1 MLKITKRIFKINQ
14 NIIRNGDGVLGVN
27 DEVKKIAQ
35 KNYYEKLLN
44 TEFVWDRK
52 ILSQVE
58 TVNGVLI

>member
-14 NIIRNGDGVLGVN
+14 NIIRNDAGVLGVN